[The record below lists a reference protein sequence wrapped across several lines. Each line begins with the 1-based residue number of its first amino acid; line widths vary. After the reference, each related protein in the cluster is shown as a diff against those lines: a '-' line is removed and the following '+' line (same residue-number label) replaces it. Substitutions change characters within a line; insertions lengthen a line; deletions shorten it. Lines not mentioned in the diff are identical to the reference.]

1 MSTSGAALPSHGSGR
16 FPGPALVSQRPQTPA
31 QHLCGTKLAC
41 SCASKLRNPPGACL
55 EAYVSAEMQLRTA
68 ATCAPVGASW
78 VLSGVSG
85 FRATQRYR
93 FQPETPLRRCAE
105 LDFGFLSVATPAG
118 MCTCYLELKLSTG
131 AAGLVVQ
138 YLSCKTRL
146 RCVEN
151 PQFCWK
157 WSLEQLLLPLSWG
170 CNDSKRGFRQNQ
182 SFSVVPKLD

>member
-41 SCASKLRNPPGACL
+41 SCASKLRNPPWACL
-55 EAYVSAEMQLRTA
+55 GAYVSAEMQLRTVT
-68 ATCAPVGASW
+68 TCAPAGASW

-105 LDFGFLSVATPAG
+105 LDFGFLPVATPAG
-118 MCTCYLELKLSTG
+118 MHTCYFKLKLSTI
-131 AAGLVVQ
+131 AANHVAFL
-138 YLSCKTRL
+138 LSCKTLLGQAWELTFRQK
-146 RCVEN
+146 R
-151 PQFCWK
+151 
-157 WSLEQLLLPLSWG
+157 SLEQLLPVLLS
-170 CNDSKRGFRQNQ
+170 CIHEA
-182 SFSVVPKLD
+182 V